1 MKTITDNEFESEV
14 LNNKKVVLLDAYATW
29 CGPCKMLAPEL
40 EKLQTETIDWLE
52 IVKVDV
58 DEAEDVAVKLNISAI
73 PALFVFKNGE
83 MLDSTMGFKTVDQ
96 LREFVESYK

>member
-1 MKTITDNEFESEV
+1 MKTILDNEFESEV
-14 LNNKKVVLLDAYATW
+14 IKNKKVVLLDAYATW

-40 EKLQTETIDWLE
+40 EKLQTETADWLE
-52 IVKVDV
+52 IIKVDV

-83 MLDSTMGFKTVDQ
+83 MIDSTMGFKTVDQ

>member
-1 MKTITDNEFESEV
+1 MKSITDNEFGSEV

>member
-1 MKTITDNEFESEV
+1 MKTILDNEFESEV
-14 LNNKKVVLLDAYATW
+14 IKNKKVVLLDAYATW

-40 EKLQTETIDWLE
+40 EKLQIETADWLE
-52 IVKVDV
+52 IIKVDV

-83 MLDSTMGFKTVDQ
+83 MIDSTMGFKTVDQ

>member
-1 MKTITDNEFESEV
+1 MKTITDNEFGSEV

>member
-40 EKLQTETIDWLE
+40 EKLQTETIDWVE